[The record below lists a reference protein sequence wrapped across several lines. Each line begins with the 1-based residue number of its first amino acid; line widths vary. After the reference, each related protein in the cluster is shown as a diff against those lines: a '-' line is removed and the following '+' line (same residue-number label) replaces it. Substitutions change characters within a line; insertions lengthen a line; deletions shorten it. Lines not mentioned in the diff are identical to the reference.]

1 MKQQQELLDL
11 QNSVQ
16 KYLQMIQKKLKHE
29 NPKIIRKN
37 QGNTNKMMSSVSCYK
52 NLASTPDKV
61 ATAKACLLRSKSGTG
76 LCGKSNYKKR
86 TNSSQSFIA
95 SGPGYVDYSEV
106 INDCGSN
113 FSREVTT
120 PVKKV
125 VNKSI
130 CKNDG
135 SARRTRAM
143 RSHVVSKEP
152 TNRCLNSTSSVSEAK
167 PQNKTFKR
175 KRRNNQSFISYHP
188 KQKELRSNTPFMNR
202 KTNKT
207 PNKNNISV

>member
-1 MKQQQELLDL
+1 
-11 QNSVQ
+11 
-16 KYLQMIQKKLKHE
+16 
-29 NPKIIRKN
+29 
-37 QGNTNKMMSSVSCYK
+37 MS
-52 NLASTPDKV
+52 STPDKV
-61 ATAKACLLRSKSGTG
+61 ATVKATVMRSKSGTG

-95 SGPGYVDYSEV
+95 SGPGYVDYNEV
-106 INDCGSN
+106 INDCASN
-113 FSREVTT
+113 FSREVIT

-125 VNKSI
+125 INKSI
-130 CKNDG
+130 NKNDG

-152 TNRCLNSTSSVSEAK
+152 NNRGMGSNSSVSEAK
-167 PQNKTFKR
+167 PQSKALKR

-188 KQKELRSNTPFMNR
+188 KQKELRPNTPFMSR
-202 KTNKT
+202 KCNKT